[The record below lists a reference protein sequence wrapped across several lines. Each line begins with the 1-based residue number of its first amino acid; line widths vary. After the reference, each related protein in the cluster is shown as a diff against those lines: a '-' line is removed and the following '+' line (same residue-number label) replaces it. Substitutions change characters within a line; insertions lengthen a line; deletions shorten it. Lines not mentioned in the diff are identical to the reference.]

1 MLCTICYIP
10 YLFFATTWK
19 PTLTG
24 QWRLYNIW
32 KLECYIP
39 LILGQWQLQPEFAGA
54 RIRSYLISTSSWP
67 WLRVGPAPGTNRW
80 TDNNS
85 YWMFC
90 WYMSLRQFQFLRRFP
105 AGALPKFKLFCHA
118 GLRRWP
124 GTKLLPALRVNL
136 GPEAL
141 RAAGQGPG
149 PGRRVLRPSWWWWWS
164 GSGIPRDDYQPCLV
178 PIMSPTA
185 GIPPLNLWYGIFSFL
200 QADLLGLAFRAF
212 VPAPGPHLSVYHHH
226 DDMISLKVAG
236 LASTGF
242 MRISVGYGDPARG
255 QVRKLLRGLTIQ
267 VLRVIEDR
275 SLQQTIGTTDPV
287 GELYPRRAPPCKRN
301 RQ

>member
-1 MLCTICYIP
+1 
-10 YLFFATTWK
+10 
-19 PTLTG
+19 
-24 QWRLYNIW
+24 
-32 KLECYIP
+32 
-39 LILGQWQLQPEFAGA
+39 
-54 RIRSYLISTSSWP
+54 
-67 WLRVGPAPGTNRW
+67 
-80 TDNNS
+80 
-85 YWMFC
+85 
-90 WYMSLRQFQFLRRFP
+90 
-105 AGALPKFKLFCHA
+105 
-118 GLRRWP
+118 
-124 GTKLLPALRVNL
+124 
-136 GPEAL
+136 
-141 RAAGQGPG
+141 
-149 PGRRVLRPSWWWWWS
+149 
-164 GSGIPRDDYQPCLV
+164 
-178 PIMSPTA
+178 MSPTA
-185 GIPPLNLWYGIFSFL
+185 GIPPLNRWYGIFSFL